1 MILPVRLFK
10 GWILMTELTTTKMSS
25 KGQVVIPEDIRKRL
39 GLEAGSQFIVVA
51 DKDAVILKTI
61 SPPSMAEFDELIRKA
76 RRQARK
82 ASVMQSD
89 IDKAIAAV
97 PGRR

>member
-1 MILPVRLFK
+1 MA
-10 GWILMTELTTTKMSS
+10 ELATTKMSS

-51 DKDAVILKTI
+51 GKDAVILKTI
-61 SPPSMAEFDELIRKA
+61 SPPSMDEFEELIRKA

-82 ASVMQSD
+82 ASVTQSD

-97 PGRR
+97 RGRR

>member
-1 MILPVRLFK
+1 MAEPA
-10 GWILMTELTTTKMSS
+10 TTKMSS

-39 GLEAGSQFIVVA
+39 GLEAGSQFVVVA
-51 DKDAVILKTI
+51 SKDAVILKTI

-82 ASVMQSD
+82 AGMKQSD
-89 IDKAIAAV
+89 IKKAVAEV
-97 PGRR
+97 RRRR

>member
-1 MILPVRLFK
+1 MA
-10 GWILMTELTTTKMSS
+10 ELATIKMSS

-51 DKDAVILKTI
+51 GKDAVILKTI

-76 RRQARK
+76 RRQVRK
-82 ASVMQSD
+82 ASVTQSD

-97 PGRR
+97 RGRR

>member
-1 MILPVRLFK
+1 MA
-10 GWILMTELTTTKMSS
+10 ELATIKMSS

-51 DKDAVILKTI
+51 GKDAVILKTI

-76 RRQARK
+76 RRQTRK
-82 ASVMQSD
+82 ASVTQSD

-97 PGRR
+97 RGRR